1 MSHAVYVYDIS
12 HVVIDNLQFMMGTS
26 NENSSMDRYHRQ
38 DQIIGSFRRFATD
51 NNVHV
56 TLVIH
61 PRKVLLLLFVSSLGC
76 WLAGLFPPPFFFDKM
91 KTIPLPFGERERE
104 REERRRDKKKK
115 KGGKIK

>member
-61 PRKVLLLLFVSSLGC
+61 PRKVLLFSFLLLFSFRVWVAGWLACFLLPSSL
-76 WLAGLFPPPFFFDKM
+76 
-91 KTIPLPFGERERE
+91 
-104 REERRRDKKKK
+104 
-115 KGGKIK
+115 IK